1 MDDKRTSEDF
11 PTDAPVEAD
20 APIESATPGQV
31 ADPDMSAD
39 EEGVSG
45 GTERVVDDALDGGL
59 DPDATVTS
67 RDAL

>member
-11 PTDAPVEAD
+11 PTDALVEAD
-20 APIESATPGQV
+20 APIESPAPSQE

-39 EEGVSG
+39 EEGVAG
-45 GTERVVDDALDGGL
+45 GAERVVDQALDGGL

-67 RDAL
+67 RDAS